1 MIIEIQGSSTLLKSA
16 SDQQREEDLRRL
28 GYEVLSFQESDVF
41 SLADEVIEK
50 TREKFEIQGEK
61 MNLSH

>member
-28 GYEVLSFQESDVF
+28 GYTVISFLESEVF
-41 SLADEVIEK
+41 SQADDVIEK
-50 TREKFEIQGEK
+50 IREKFEIQGEN